1 MQSGESHQQKGVG
14 SQLWGIHDLLL
25 QVVDLKLEVP
35 DLRSGGIRPNLTP
48 GVDPFLH
55 FGAKAISLERMKL
68 YISNLVFRL
77 DVKSTA
83 ITPVKVLQYGGAFS
97 VT

>member
-35 DLRSGGIRPNLTP
+35 DLRSGGIHPNLTP
-48 GVDPFLH
+48 EYSVLFFLTHSVDSPVVVAH
-55 FGAKAISLERMKL
+55 YSPPTTAKKSVFPQRFVVSL
-68 YISNLVFRL
+68 V
-77 DVKSTA
+77 
-83 ITPVKVLQYGGAFS
+83 GGR
-97 VT
+97 